1 MASCPSDML
10 QAQEGLDSKA
20 EHLLDGRAGSLKMHT
35 TLRVNIICGLLSD
48 RAMTLKA
55 LQSCKGTKAL
65 VACSMTH
72 A

>member
-35 TLRVNIICGLLSD
+35 TLRVNISPQASNLW
-48 RAMTLKA
+48 TLI
-55 LQSCKGTKAL
+55 
-65 VACSMTH
+65 
-72 A
+72 